1 MDVKAPFVALP
12 NLVSRGS
19 AVSEIFEA
27 ISAHPTP
34 FHEKEIKA
42 EIPAGLK
49 EINQVK
55 TMGVN

>member
-27 ISAHPTP
+27 ISTHPTP
-34 FHEKEIKA
+34 FHEREIKA
-42 EIPAGLK
+42 EIPLGSRK
-49 EINQVK
+49 
-55 TMGVN
+55 